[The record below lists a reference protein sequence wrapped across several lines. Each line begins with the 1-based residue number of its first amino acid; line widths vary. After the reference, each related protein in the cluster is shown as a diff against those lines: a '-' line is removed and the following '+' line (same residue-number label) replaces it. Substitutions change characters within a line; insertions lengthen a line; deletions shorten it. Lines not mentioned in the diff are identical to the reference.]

1 MDGPHHRTSTSWTVH
16 QWTVHVM
23 DGFGRRTM
31 IIYDR
36 WTEVDGRTDGLS
48 ISWTDSDDGP
58 CKFSID
64 GRRRTAGRR
73 QTVHLMDEFG
83 RQTMI
88 ICPRWTEVD
97 GGRRRTVHLMDGFR
111 RRTIRNLKMWTEVDG
126 WTDGRKSVRGG
137 LL

>member
-1 MDGPHHRTSTSWTVH
+1 MDPCCFRKKIFSKDSFFFFRKKIFSKDSFSEK
-16 QWTVHVM
+16 M
-23 DGFGRRTM
+23 KKDFRN
-31 IIYDR
+31 
-36 WTEVDGRTDGLS
+36 L
-48 ISWTDSDDGP
+48 ISWPEILPTP
-58 CKFSID
+58 
-64 GRRRTAGRR
+64 A
-73 QTVHLMDEFG
+73 VHLMDEFG

-137 LL
+137 LVGPIHHLHVLCRTFSVGHNDF